1 MSRRGAGSRGSPP
14 TFGRKTEGALSLFEF
29 ILIMTSV
36 IFALSVAQVLSGV
49 SRLAQ
54 AGGEVRTFLAHTL
67 WVVLLFT
74 AIFLSWW
81 ATWEFRGVDWA
92 FPQYAY
98 LLLAPILL
106 FFSCSLIL
114 PDDFGGASVDL
125 EAHFFKVRRPL
136 MWSWLVFTVVIV
148 LDGPFLGTESVV
160 RPIRFAH
167 AVWLVAAAW
176 GIRST
181 HRTTHIILAIAVLTT
196 MGVLITTRF
205 WSVS

>member
-1 MSRRGAGSRGSPP
+1 
-14 TFGRKTEGALSLFEF
+14 
-29 ILIMTSV
+29 MTSV

-54 AGGEVRTFLAHTL
+54 TAGEVRTFLAHTL

-74 AIFLSWW
+74 AIFLVWW
-81 ATWEFRGVDWA
+81 ATWEFRKVDWA

-114 PDDFGGASVDL
+114 PDDFGEGSVDL
-125 EAHFFKVRRPL
+125 EAHFFRIRRPL
-136 MWSWLVFTVVIV
+136 MWSWLVFTLVIV
-148 LDGPFLGTESVV
+148 FDGPLFGTEPILH
-160 RPIRFAH
+160 PIRFAH
-167 AVWLVAAAW
+167 ALWLAAAAW

-181 HRTTHIILAIAVLTT
+181 DRTTHIIISIAALTT
-196 MGVLITTRF
+196 AALLITTRF
-205 WSVS
+205 WALS

>member
-1 MSRRGAGSRGSPP
+1 
-14 TFGRKTEGALSLFEF
+14 
-29 ILIMTSV
+29 MTSV

-54 AGGEVRTFLAHTL
+54 AAGEVRTFLAHTL

-74 AIFLSWW
+74 AIFLSCW

-136 MWSWLVFTVVIV
+136 MWSWLVFTMVIIF
-148 LDGPFLGTESVV
+148 DGPFLGTESVV
-160 RPIRFAH
+160 HPIRFAH
-167 AVWLVAAAW
+167 AVWLVAAA
-176 GIRST
+176 
-181 HRTTHIILAIAVLTT
+181 
-196 MGVLITTRF
+196 
-205 WSVS
+205 